1 MPFSVT
7 DILYGGVMPAFVA
20 GLSML
25 ILRWLLPDAFEKRYT
40 VVSSI
45 CHRFFCRL
53 RDAVSF
59 TLDSN
64 GALALAALD
73 AVGRNGCRAR

>member
-1 MPFSVT
+1 
-7 DILYGGVMPAFVA
+7 MPAFVA

-40 VVSSI
+40 VVI
-45 CHRFFCRL
+45 AFVTGFFGRL